1 MSQNKIIAGTM
12 TWGKWGKNLS
22 QTEMSKRIE
31 QWVEI
36 GVNTFDHADIYGD
49 YTTEAAFG
57 NALKNSSVQAEQL
70 ELISKCGIQMTR
82 GRNNKVKHYD
92 YRASY
97 IISSLEQ
104 SLKNLQVECIDT
116 FLLHRPSPLMKAE
129 EIAKAIEQ
137 LKAQGKIKS
146 FGVSNFLPHQIE
158 LLERYIPVEANQIQF
173 SVDHL
178 DPMYNGVL
186 DDCQLNG
193 REAMAWSPLGS
204 YFKEEDAE
212 ILNQIRKTIQELS
225 AAYDVKEEVLV
236 IAFILKH
243 PAAVRPVVGT
253 TDLNRLSILKKALSF
268 EWPDEDWFV
277 ILESS
282 VGRRVP

>member
-1 MSQNKIIAGTM
+1 MRQNKIIAGTM

-36 GVNTFDHADIYGD
+36 GVNVFDHADIYGD
-49 YTTEAAFG
+49 YTTEADFG
-57 NALKNSSVQAEQL
+57 NALKKSSIKAEEL
-70 ELISKCGIQMTR
+70 ELITKCGIQMTT

-92 YRASY
+92 YKASY

-104 SLKNLQVECIDT
+104 SLKNLQVENIDS
-116 FLLHRPSPLMKAE
+116 FLLHRPSPLMNAE
-129 EIAKAIEQ
+129 EIAKAIEH
-137 LKAQGKIKS
+137 LKGQGKIKS
-146 FGVSNFLPHQIE
+146 FGVSNFLPHQIK

-193 REAMAWSPLGS
+193 REAMSWSPLGA
-204 YFKEEDAE
+204 YFKEDGSEKM
-212 ILNQIRKTIQELS
+212 NKIRETIREL
-225 AAYDVKEEVLV
+225 AAVYGVEEEVLV
-236 IAFILKH
+236 ISFILKH
-243 PAAVRPVVGT
+243 PAGVCPVVGT
-253 TDLNRLSILKKALSF
+253 TDFNRLSILKKALSF

>member
-31 QWVEI
+31 KWVEI

-116 FLLHRPSPLMKAE
+116 FLLHRPSPLMKAAK
-129 EIAKAIEQ
+129 IAKAI
-137 LKAQGKIKS
+137 
-146 FGVSNFLPHQIE
+146 
-158 LLERYIPVEANQIQF
+158 
-173 SVDHL
+173 
-178 DPMYNGVL
+178 
-186 DDCQLNG
+186 
-193 REAMAWSPLGS
+193 
-204 YFKEEDAE
+204 
-212 ILNQIRKTIQELS
+212 
-225 AAYDVKEEVLV
+225 
-236 IAFILKH
+236 
-243 PAAVRPVVGT
+243 
-253 TDLNRLSILKKALSF
+253 
-268 EWPDEDWFV
+268 
-277 ILESS
+277 
-282 VGRRVP
+282 

>member
-1 MSQNKIIAGTM
+1 MRQNKIIAGTM

-36 GVNTFDHADIYGD
+36 GVNVFDHADIYGD
-49 YTTEAAFG
+49 YTTEADFG
-57 NALKNSSVQAEQL
+57 NALKKSSIKAEEL
-70 ELISKCGIQMTR
+70 ELITKCGIQMTT

-92 YRASY
+92 YKASY

-104 SLKNLQVECIDT
+104 SLKNLEVENIDT
-116 FLLHRPSPLMKAE
+116 FLLHRPSPLMNAE

-193 REAMAWSPLGS
+193 REAMSWSPLGA
-204 YFKEEDAE
+204 YFKEDESE
-212 ILNQIRKTIQELS
+212 KMNKIRETIREL
-225 AAYDVKEEVLV
+225 AAVYGVEEEVLV
-236 IAFILKH
+236 ISFILKH
-243 PAAVRPVVGT
+243 PTGVCPVVGT
-253 TDLNRLSILKKALSF
+253 TDFNRLSILKKALSF
-268 EWPDEDWFV
+268 EWHDEDWFV

>member
-1 MSQNKIIAGTM
+1 MRHNKIIAGTM

-22 QTEMSKRIE
+22 QVDMTNRIE
-31 QWVEI
+31 QWVES
-36 GVNTFDHADIYGD
+36 GVSAFDHADIYGD
-49 YTTEAAFG
+49 YTTEIEFG
-57 NALKNSSVQAEQL
+57 KALKKSSIKAEEL
-70 ELISKCGIQMTR
+70 ELITKCGIQMTT

-92 YRASY
+92 YRSSY

-116 FLLHRPSPLMKAE
+116 FLLHRPSPLMSAE
-129 EIAKAIEQ
+129 EIAIAIEQ
-137 LKAQGKIKS
+137 LKQQGKIKS
-146 FGVSNFLPHQIE
+146 FGVSNFLPYQIQ
-158 LLERYIPVEANQIQF
+158 LLERYIDVEANQIQF

-178 DPMYNGVL
+178 EHMYNGVL

-193 REAMAWSPLGS
+193 RDAMAWSPLGA
-204 YFKEEDAE
+204 YFREDE
-212 ILNQIRKTIQELS
+212 SEKMKKIRETIREL
-225 AAYDVKEEVLV
+225 AAVYGTEEEVLV
-236 IAFILKH
+236 VAFILKH